1 MTGKFADFF
10 QEHQDFIDSGAK
22 QCVFMTGVLTQLLIN
37 IQLSDKGSA
46 PFRKR
51 LNNMKLNQ
59 NLVYRIFTEAKEKLE
74 QYGKNYYRELEAD
87 IAELMVKG
95 GMEKLSNDEISFL
108 FTLGM
113 TLYKKFKEPKA
124 MDQENEQGGNHV

>member
-1 MTGKFADFF
+1 MRLHDRGFNP
-10 QEHQDFIDSGAK
+10 
-22 QCVFMTGVLTQLLIN
+22 LLIN
-37 IQLSDKGSA
+37 IQLSDKSAA

-74 QYGKNYYRELEAD
+74 QYGKNYYRELEVD

-113 TLYKKFKEPKA
+113 TLHKKFKEPKT
-124 MDQENEQGGNHV
+124 MDQENEQGENHV